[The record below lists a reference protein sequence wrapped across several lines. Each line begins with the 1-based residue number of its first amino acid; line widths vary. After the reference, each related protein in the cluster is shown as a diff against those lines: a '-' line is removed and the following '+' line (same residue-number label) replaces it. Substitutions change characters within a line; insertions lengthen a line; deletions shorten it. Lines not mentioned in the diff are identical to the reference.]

1 MNTSGQKYDFL
12 KNKTCP
18 YCQSKIKSNADVI
31 ICSHCGTPHHRECW
45 DENQGCTTYGC
56 INNPA
61 TEKKINVN
69 YSGAKDV
76 GNKTIDE
83 IKKSISGIN
92 EIKTIVCP
100 ECGSETEENS
110 VYCRQCGF
118 NMKENKFP
126 DSDAKKEFDRE
137 FKKRYKE
144 KVGITRNR
152 FYLTL
157 GSFLLLTS
165 AVALL
170 FYISITKLNAYF
182 SSDEYLI
189 KNTIENW
196 KEAWEDE
203 DINKYKSYM
212 TDDYEYYG
220 KDGKKAELKD
230 RLKRIEWTFKNY
242 KNIRIKFTDYKLI
255 TDSTTSENDRKI
267 LFNQNY
273 ESDKFSEKGIK
284 TLRMYKGTETNGE
297 WKIYREFF
305 D

>member
-1 MNTSGQKYDFL
+1 MNTSEPKYDFL

-18 YCQSKIKSNADVI
+18 YCQSRIKSNAYVTT
-31 ICSHCGTPHHRECW
+31 CPGCGTPHHKECW
-45 DENQGCTTYGC
+45 DENKGCTTYGC
-56 INNPA
+56 NNNPA
-61 TEKKINVN
+61 TVNKINIDDAN
-69 YSGAKDV
+69 LTDV
-76 GNKTIDE
+76 GDQTIGEIRESLLKTHEIKNIECPNCKSKTDE
-83 IKKSISGIN
+83 ISD
-92 EIKTIVCP
+92 
-100 ECGSETEENS
+100 
-110 VYCRQCGF
+110 YCRHCGY
-118 NMKENKFP
+118 NLKENKFP

-137 FKKRYKE
+137 FKKRYRE

-152 FYLTL
+152 FFLTL

-220 KDGKKAELKD
+220 KDGKKTELKE

-242 KNIRIKFTDYKLI
+242 KNIRIKFTDYRLI
-255 TDSTTSENDRKI
+255 SDSTTSENDRKI
-267 LFNQNY
+267 MFNQNY

-284 TLRMYKGTETNGE
+284 TLRMYRGTETKGD
-297 WKIYREFF
+297 WRIYREFF